1 MEFLLGIITSALW
14 VILGIGLLVFIH
26 ELGHFLAAK
35 YFGMRVERFSV
46 GFPPNMLSRRYGE
59 TEYVVGATPLGGYV
73 QVAGMLDESLDTETL
88 SEDPEPHEYRA
99 KPIWQRMIFITAG
112 VIFNAI
118 LAVLIFAGI
127 NFSQGQIVVPAEN
140 VDGVYVY
147 NEGVGAQLGMQTGDR
162 VLSLHGEPLESYSQI
177 QNLNRLV
184 AKDTLR
190 VTVDRNGDTL
200 DLALSRDA
208 IITRANRMDSADEPP
223 PGGVVGISVL
233 PSMISQV
240 SEGFPADSIGLRSGD
255 RIVGL
260 GADTIRFWVELT
272 QHIEANQGQPLTV
285 RWVRPDSVSAV
296 PDRATRVGTV
306 PSGIV
311 YEATLTPQKEGERY
325 ILGVTSPS
333 AEMIGVESK
342 PYGPGGALV
351 AGANQTWEFSKTIVI
366 SLKRVITGQDDPRES
381 LGGPVKIVEI
391 TSSAAAAGPV
401 AFWRIVAIL
410 SITLAI
416 MNILPIP
423 ALDGGHLVFL
433 LYEIVTRR
441 EPSTRFRL
449 MAQQIGMI
457 LLLGFITFLIFNDI
471 MRL

>member
-1 MEFLLGIITSALW
+1 MEFLLSIITSALW

-88 SEDPEPHEYRA
+88 REDPEPHEYRA

-147 NEGVGAQLGMQTGDR
+147 DEGVGAQLGMQTGDR
-162 VLSLHGEPLESYSQI
+162 VLSIHGEPLESYSQI

-223 PGGVVGISVL
+223 AGGVVGISIL

-240 SEGFPADSIGLRSGD
+240 SDGFPADSIGLRSGD
-255 RIVGL
+255 RIVEL

-272 QHIEANQGQPLTV
+272 QHIEDNQGQPLTV
-285 RWVRPDSVSAV
+285 RWVRPDSVSTV
-296 PDRATRVGTV
+296 PDRATRVGAV

-433 LYEIVTRR
+433 LYEIITRR

>member
-59 TEYVVGATPLGGYV
+59 TEYVLGATPLGGYV

>member
-59 TEYVVGATPLGGYV
+59 TEYVLGATPLGGYV

-147 NEGVGAQLGMQTGDR
+147 DEGVGAQLGMQTGDR

-223 PGGVVGISVL
+223 AGGVVGISVL

-240 SEGFPADSIGLRSGD
+240 SDGFPADSIGLRSGD

>member
-147 NEGVGAQLGMQTGDR
+147 DEGVGAQLGMQTGDR

-223 PGGVVGISVL
+223 AGGVVGISVL

-240 SEGFPADSIGLRSGD
+240 SDGFPADSIGLRSGD

>member
-88 SEDPEPHEYRA
+88 SEAPEPHEYRA

-147 NEGVGAQLGMQTGDR
+147 DEGVGAQLGMQTGDR

-223 PGGVVGISVL
+223 AGGVVGISVL

-240 SEGFPADSIGLRSGD
+240 SDGFPADSIGLRSGD

-272 QHIEANQGQPLTV
+272 QHIEDNQGQPLTV

-296 PDRATRVGTV
+296 PDQATRVGTV
-306 PSGIV
+306 PSGVV
-311 YEATLTPQKEGERY
+311 YEATLTPQMEGERY

>member
-88 SEDPEPHEYRA
+88 SEAPEPHEYRA

-147 NEGVGAQLGMQTGDR
+147 DEGVGAQLGMQTGDR

>member
-59 TEYVVGATPLGGYV
+59 TEYVLGATPLGGYV

-147 NEGVGAQLGMQTGDR
+147 DEGVGAQLGMQTGDR

>member
-88 SEDPEPHEYRA
+88 SEAPEPHEYRA

-223 PGGVVGISVL
+223 AGGVVGISVL

-240 SEGFPADSIGLRSGD
+240 SDGFPADSIGLRSGD

>member
-147 NEGVGAQLGMQTGDR
+147 DEGVGAQLGMQTGDR